1 MRSKTD
7 IERTIAHMK
16 NGNCTASAA
25 TNAVWIEALEFVLGD
40 DAHRLKYDEFIAS
53 IEPEPVE
60 LSELTP
66 RELALRYS
74 LLMALERLR

>member
-7 IERTIAHMK
+7 IERTLAHMK

-40 DAHRLKYDEFIAS
+40 DEHRLKYDELLRAIAAPLDDS
-53 IEPEPVE
+53 PH
-60 LSELTP
+60 SAG
-66 RELALRYS
+66 RELMLEYS
-74 LLMALERLR
+74 LRTALTRLR